1 MENYYVY
8 AYLDPK
14 SPSQSTFCD
23 ILFENTPIYI
33 GKGKNK
39 RMYDHLKDRKRFKTL
54 FYNKLNKMISNH
66 VNPLIIKL
74 KSFENES
81 EAIEFEKLLISEI
94 KNIKSG
100 GTLYNSTDGG
110 EGIPGYKFTEEKRKK
125 IRNRCIL
132 EKSHL
137 RFPDTKGENH
147 PMYGKKHTEETRKKL
162 STKRRNRI
170 TTEETKKKMS
180 DSHKGKKLSEDHKRK
195 LSESNKGVKRKQE
208 TKDRI
213 SSAKKGCK
221 PWNYDTLK
229 KIILQIDKDGKIV
242 KEWNSLIEIE
252 ENGYQKSNV
261 INVCCGK
268 RKSHKGYYW
277 RYKSNE

>member
-1 MENYYVY
+1 MEKYYVY

-14 SPSQSTFCD
+14 SISQSIFCD

-39 RMYDHLKDRKRFKTL
+39 RMYDHLKDRKRFRTM
-54 FYNKLNKMISNH
+54 FYNKLNKMIRH
-66 VNPLIIKL
+66 HTDPLIVKL
-74 KSFENES
+74 KSFESEL

-94 KNIKSG
+94 KNIKNG

-125 IRNRCIL
+125 ISDRCIL

-162 STKRRNRI
+162 SIKRRNRI
-170 TTEETKKKMS
+170 ITDETRKKMS
-180 DSHKGKKLSEDHKRK
+180 TSHKGKNLSEDHKRK
-195 LSESNKGVKRKQE
+195 LSESNKGLKRTQE
-208 TKDRI
+208 TKNKI
-213 SSAKKGCK
+213 SLSKKGCN
-221 PWNYDTLK
+221 PWNYNTIKDV
-229 KIILQIDKDGKIV
+229 ILQINKDGEVI
-242 KEWNSLIEIE
+242 KEWNSLIEL
-252 ENGYQKSNV
+252 ENEGYQKSNV
-261 INVCCGK
+261 INVCNGK
-268 RKSHKGYYW
+268 RKSHMGYCW
-277 RYKSNE
+277 KYKNE